1 MHPDLEAALGV
12 YYCKTAT
19 AAQRTWRPAL
29 VEGVSLRKPK
39 PKTPM
44 IAPALPAAAQKP
56 CAVDRNLRGNTGQ
69 MVVIQWSNR
78 RSRAPS
84 T

>member
-44 IAPALPAAAQKP
+44 IAPALPIAAQKP
-56 CAVDRNLRGNTGQ
+56 CAVDRNLRDYSGQ
-69 MVVIQWSNR
+69 I
-78 RSRAPS
+78 AAL
-84 T
+84 